1 MKTIIF
7 TYLLVAFIPIFGQK
21 VILNDEPAKDD
32 ICNLTFIYED
42 PSNTLTFQDI
52 QQKKFIQNNKIGFVF
67 PYSNSSFWIKFTVQN
82 TSKKHKNWYMIWGSG
97 GAENLYFYIPQ
108 SDGTYKE
115 VKDGNLVYKPEN
127 KFTENIVKVPFQTF
141 DDKEHTF
148 YINLRSQKA
157 NQTDFQI
164 LNEDELVTYNYRKF
178 KRESLFNGLL
188 ILRLFY
194 VLLLAVFIIRDKTF
208 RRYSFYI
215 AARTFA
221 YWGLLGILGGV
232 FTTNPKT
239 AQLINYEVYYFLPFA
254 TAFVV
259 PSLLDFEK
267 FPRFIR
273 SIFQISP
280 YLIVGLCIVIFFQ
293 QNWYW
298 LMLSNYLS
306 VILSFTTLGLFITAI
321 IRKYA
326 IEWSYAVPFLLG
338 VLSSLYIPLR
348 QLGVKEFPGSTA
360 FSTLCFVGEI
370 FVFGLYLGKIIRR
383 YEKNKVQVE
392 QDLLFNQEQTAKLK
406 ELDLAKTNF
415 FANISHEFRT
425 PLTLILAPI
434 EDLIKKYPT
443 EETLTI
449 VRRNASRLLELVN
462 QLLDLSKLEAG
473 QMPVNLENIILKSYF
488 KRLTSSFTSLAG
500 SKQIDFVV
508 KVFNENYSAQIDK
521 DKIEKIVNN
530 LLSNAFKFTA
540 QGKKIMVDIS
550 WKNSTNIIIK
560 ITDEGTGISAEKL
573 DKIFDRFYQADTTSS
588 RKFEGTGIGL
598 SLVKELVDVL
608 EGEIKVES
616 KEGVG
621 TTFIVSLPIKERILV
636 EEEVLEDIENQTLTK
651 KEKTQKQTNELE
663 ALVESQIMLIVDD
676 NEDIRNY
683 IKSVFENSFKII
695 EAGNGK
701 EGIMQAKKFVPDMI
715 ISDLMMPEMDGFE
728 FCKSL
733 KLDES
738 TSHIPIIM
746 LTAKAN
752 IGTKIEGLELGA
764 DDYLLKPFNTDE
776 IKVRVKNLV
785 EKQERLKAYFSG
797 KTIELKPSEIKVNSK
812 EKAFLNKAKEILEK
826 HLSESSF
833 GAEQFASEM
842 NVSQTQFLRK
852 LKALTN
858 QTINE
863 FIRDFRLQR
872 AADLLA
878 KKSSTVSEVAFQVGF
893 ESLSYFTKTFK
904 EKFGVLP
911 SEY

>member
-1 MKTIIF
+1 M
-7 TYLLVAFIPIFGQK
+7 AFIPIFGQK
-21 VILNDEPAKDD
+21 VILNDQKAKDD
-32 ICNLTFIYED
+32 ICNLMSIYED
-42 PSNTLTFQDI
+42 PTNTLTLKEI
-52 QQKKFIQNNKIGFVF
+52 QSKTFVPNKKEGLVF
-67 PYSNSSFWIKFTVQN
+67 PYSNSTFWIKFTVQN
-82 TSKKHKNWYMIWGSG
+82 LSNKNKDWHMVWGSG
-97 GAENLYFYIPQ
+97 GAENMLFYIPQ
-108 SDGTYKE
+108 NDGSFRE
-115 VKDGNLVYKPEN
+115 VKEGNLVYKPQN

-141 DDKEHTF
+141 DNKEHTF
-148 YINLRSQKA
+148 FLKIKSQKA
-157 NQTDFQI
+157 HQTDFQI
-164 LNEDELVTYNYRKF
+164 LSSDELVTYNYYKF
-178 KRESLFNGLL
+178 KRESFFNGLL

-194 VLLLAVFIIRDKTF
+194 VLLLATFIIRDKTF

-215 AARTFA
+215 TARSFA

-232 FTTNPKT
+232 FTTN
-239 AQLINYEVYYFLPFA
+239 AQIAQQINYQVYYFLPFA
-254 TAFVV
+254 AALVV
-259 PSLLDFEK
+259 PSLLDFSR
-267 FPRFIR
+267 FPKIIQYLYRFY
-273 SIFQISP
+273 P
-280 YLIVGLCIVIFFQ
+280 YLIVALCVIIFFNQ
-293 QNWYW
+293 SW
-298 LMLSNYLS
+298 LWLKISNYVN
-306 VILSFTTLGLFITAI
+306 VILSFITLGLFIVSI
-321 IRKYA
+321 IRKYD
-326 IEWSYAVPFLLG
+326 IEWSYSVPFLLG

-370 FVFGLYLGKIIRR
+370 FVFGLYLGKIIRS

-392 QDLLFNQEQTAKLK
+392 KDLLFNKEQTAKLQ

-443 EETLTI
+443 DEPLKI

-462 QLLDLSKLEAG
+462 QLLDLSKLESG
-473 QMPVNLENIILKSYF
+473 QMPVNLENIALKSYF
-488 KRLTSSFTSLAG
+488 KRLSSSFTSLAE

-508 KVFNENYSAQIDK
+508 KIFNENYSAQIDT

-530 LLSNAFKFTA
+530 LLSNAFKFTP

-550 WKNSTNIIIK
+550 WKNSANIIIK
-560 ITDEGTGISAEKL
+560 VADEGTGISAEKL

-608 EGEIKVES
+608 EGEIEVES

-621 TTFIVSLPIKERILV
+621 TTFTVNLPIKERTLI
-636 EEEVLEDIENQTLTK
+636 EEEAVEDAENQTFTK

-663 ALVESQIMLIVDD
+663 ALAESQIMLIVDD

-683 IKSVFENSFKII
+683 IKSVFKNSFKII

-701 EGIMQAKKFVPDMI
+701 EGIVQAKKFVPDMI

-752 IGTKIEGLELGA
+752 IETKIEGLELGA

-812 EKAFLNKAKEILEK
+812 EETFLNKAKEILEK

-858 QTINE
+858 LTINE

-872 AADLLA
+872 AADLLT
-878 KKSSTVSEVAFQVGF
+878 KKSSTVSEVAFEVGF